1 MYLIKYC
8 SSWNYRPHA
17 ERLSA
22 NINTTLLDTCE
33 IEEGAKGQ
41 FDLYWNGNLF
51 LSKDVLQKF
60 FTIEDVQSKLK
71 EKGLGFWMEE
81 QR

>member
-1 MYLIKYC
+1 
-8 SSWNYRPHA
+8 
-17 ERLSA
+17 
-22 NINTTLLDTCE
+22 
-33 IEEGAKGQ
+33 
-41 FDLYWNGNLF
+41 LF

-60 FTIEDVQSKLK
+60 FTIEDVQRKLK

>member
-1 MYLIKYC
+1 
-8 SSWNYRPHA
+8 
-17 ERLSA
+17 
-22 NINTTLLDTCE
+22 
-33 IEEGAKGQ
+33 
-41 FDLYWNGNLF
+41 LF
-51 LSKDVLQKF
+51 LSKEVLQKF

>member
-8 SSWNYRPHA
+8 VSWNYRPHA
-17 ERLSA
+17 ESLSA
-22 NINTTLLDTCE
+22 NINRTLLDTCE
-33 IEEGAKGQ
+33 IKEGARGQ
-41 FDLYWNGNLF
+41 FDLYLNGELF

-60 FTIEDVQSKLK
+60 FTIDDVQFKLE
-71 EKGLGFWMEE
+71 EKGLGSWMEE

>member
-1 MYLIKYC
+1 V
-8 SSWNYRPHA
+8 
-17 ERLSA
+17 
-22 NINTTLLDTCE
+22 
-33 IEEGAKGQ
+33 KGQ